1 MFEFALMA
9 ALVYTK
15 LMGTV
20 QTTVTEYVVRPYFF
34 STRDQNGTLDQ
45 KYTGTAYHYD
55 TLRTTRCVVRTYDV
69 PDRYDAVPDRYG
81 AVPGW
86 YAGSEI

>member
-1 MFEFALMA
+1 MFEFALMV

-20 QTTVTEYVVRPYFF
+20 QTTVTEYVVRPFFF

-45 KYTGTAYHYD
+45 KYTGTSYHYD

-69 PDRYDAVPDRYG
+69 PDRYGAVPDRYG
-81 AVPGW
+81 TVPGW